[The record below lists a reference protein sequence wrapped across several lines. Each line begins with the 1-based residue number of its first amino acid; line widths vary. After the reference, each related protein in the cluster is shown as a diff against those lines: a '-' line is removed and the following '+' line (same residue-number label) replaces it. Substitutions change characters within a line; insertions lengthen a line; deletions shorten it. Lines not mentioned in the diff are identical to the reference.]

1 MASFHTQKA
10 LLNSVTPLNRQKN
23 SSLSPAAAA
32 YSCSM
37 ATYYI
42 HDSEKTQAN
51 RYSCLPPL
59 QARPLLIIQSPSIM

>member
-10 LLNSVTPLNRQKN
+10 LLNSVSPLNRQKN
-23 SSLSPAAAA
+23 SSLSPAA

-37 ATYYI
+37 ATHYI

-51 RYSCLPPL
+51 RYSCLPPPL

>member
-10 LLNSVTPLNRQKN
+10 LLNSVSPLNRQKN
-23 SSLSPAAAA
+23 SSLSPAAA

-37 ATYYI
+37 VTHYI